1 MTNEQLQALGIDAK
15 WLEPLNATFDKYEIN
30 TPKRQAAFI
39 GQCSH
44 ESGNFK
50 TLQEN
55 LNYSAEG
62 LMKTWPS
69 RFPTKEIADQY
80 ARQPAKIAGK
90 VYNGRLGNTSE
101 EEAAKYLG
109 RGLIQLTGKEN
120 YEHCGLGI
128 GADLLVDPT
137 LLLDPRYA
145 ALSAGWFW
153 NKKGLNQLA
162 DIGDAVTIT
171 KRINGGMIGIDD
183 RVKHTNQA
191 LAVLGQDTSQA
202 QQSVAS
208 QSCITIGNIQRGS
221 CIQDSCGARFLAL

>member
-1 MTNEQLQALGIDAK
+1 MSLSNALQTLGIDPK
-15 WLEPLNATFDKYEIN
+15 WEEPLQAAFDKYDIN
-30 TPKRQAAFI
+30 TPRRQAAFL
-39 GQCSH
+39 GQCAH

-69 RFPTKEIADQY
+69 RFSTKEIADQY

-120 YEHCGLGI
+120 YERCGSAI
-128 GADLLVDPT
+128 GVDLVNEPT
-137 LLLDPRYA
+137 LLVEPNHA
-145 ALSAGWFW
+145 AMSAGWFW
-153 NKKGLNQLA
+153 NKKGLNELA
-162 DIGDAVTIT
+162 DAQEHGQIT
-171 KRINGGMIGIDD
+171 KRINGGTLGLDD
-183 RVKHTNQA
+183 RIAKTTKA
-191 LAVLGQDTSQA
+191 LAALG
-202 QQSVAS
+202 
-208 QSCITIGNIQRGS
+208 
-221 CIQDSCGARFLAL
+221 

>member
-1 MTNEQLQALGIDAK
+1 MTYDQLDALGIDHK
-15 WLEPLNATFDKYEIN
+15 WLAPLEETFAKYDIS
-30 TPKRQAAFI
+30 TPVRQACFM
-39 GQCSH
+39 GQCAH

-62 LMKTWPS
+62 LMKTWSS

-90 VYNGRLGNTSE
+90 VYIGRLGNTSE

-120 YEHCGLGI
+120 YANCGSGI
-128 GADLLVDPT
+128 GVDLLSNPT

-153 NKKGLNQLA
+153 NKKGLNSLA
-162 DIGDAVTIT
+162 DASDLETMT
-171 KRINGGMIGIDD
+171 KRINGGLIGLED
-183 RVKHTNQA
+183 RKAKIAKA
-191 LAVLGQDTSQA
+191 LSILG
-202 QQSVAS
+202 
-208 QSCITIGNIQRGS
+208 
-221 CIQDSCGARFLAL
+221 

>member
-1 MTNEQLQALGIDAK
+1 MTYDQLDALGVDHK
-15 WLEPLNATFDKYEIN
+15 WLAPLEEVFVKYDIS
-30 TPKRQAAFI
+30 TPQRQACFM
-39 GQCSH
+39 GQCAH

-69 RFPTKEIADQY
+69 RFPTKEVADQY
-80 ARQPAKIAGK
+80 ARQPTKIAGK

-101 EEAAKYLG
+101 EEAAQYLG

-120 YEHCGLGI
+120 YANCGLGI
-128 GADLLVDPT
+128 GVDLLADPT

-153 NKKGLNQLA
+153 NKKGLNTLA
-162 DIGDAVTIT
+162 DAQDYETMT
-171 KRINGGMIGIDD
+171 KRINGGLIGLDD
-183 RVKHTNQA
+183 RKAKIAKA
-191 LAVLGQDTSQA
+191 LSVLG
-202 QQSVAS
+202 
-208 QSCITIGNIQRGS
+208 
-221 CIQDSCGARFLAL
+221 

>member
-1 MTNEQLQALGIDAK
+1 MVNSLQLQELGIDPK
-15 WLEPLNATFDKYEIN
+15 WEIPLNQTFVKYDIN
-30 TPKRQAAFI
+30 TSKRQAAFI
-39 GQCSH
+39 GQCAH

-90 VYNGRLGNTSE
+90 VYNGRMGNTSE
-101 EEAAKYLG
+101 EEAAKYFG

-120 YEHCGLGI
+120 YERCGLAI
-128 GADLLVDPT
+128 GVDLLSDPA

-153 NKKGLNQLA
+153 NKHGLNELA
-162 DIGDAVTIT
+162 DAQEHGMIT
-171 KRINGGMIGIDD
+171 KRINGGTIGLDD
-183 RVKHTNQA
+183 RIAKTTKA
-191 LAVLGQDTSQA
+191 SLVLG
-202 QQSVAS
+202 
-208 QSCITIGNIQRGS
+208 
-221 CIQDSCGARFLAL
+221 

>member
-1 MTNEQLQALGIDAK
+1 MTYDQLDALGIDHK
-15 WLEPLNATFDKYEIN
+15 WLAPLEETFAKYDIS
-30 TPKRQAAFI
+30 TPVRQAAFI
-39 GQCSH
+39 GQCAH

-50 TLQEN
+50 ILQEN

-69 RFPTKEIADQY
+69 RFPTKEVADQY

-120 YEHCGLGI
+120 YANCGSGI
-128 GADLLVDPT
+128 NVDLLADPT

-145 ALSAGWFW
+145 TLSAGWFW
-153 NKKGLNQLA
+153 NKKGLNALA
-162 DIGDAVTIT
+162 DAGDAVTIT
-171 KRINGGMIGIDD
+171 KRINGGALGLDD
-183 RVKHTNQA
+183 RLAKTDKA
-191 LAVLGQDTSQA
+191 LRVLA
-202 QQSVAS
+202 
-208 QSCITIGNIQRGS
+208 
-221 CIQDSCGARFLAL
+221 

>member
-1 MTNEQLQALGIDAK
+1 MSLSNALTVLGIDSK
-15 WLEPLNATFDKYEIN
+15 WEEPLQATFDKYDIN
-30 TPKRQAAFI
+30 TPRRQSAFL
-39 GQCSH
+39 GQCAH

-69 RFPTKEIADQY
+69 RFPSLEYASQY

-101 EEAAKYLG
+101 EEASKYLG

-120 YEHCGLGI
+120 YERCGLAI
-128 GADLLVDPT
+128 GVDLLSDPT

-153 NKKGLNQLA
+153 NKHGLNELA
-162 DIGDAVTIT
+162 DAQEHGIIT
-171 KRINGGMIGIDD
+171 KRINGGTLGLDD
-183 RVKHTNQA
+183 RIAKTTKA
-191 LAVLGQDTSQA
+191 LSVLG
-202 QQSVAS
+202 
-208 QSCITIGNIQRGS
+208 
-221 CIQDSCGARFLAL
+221 

>member
-1 MTNEQLQALGIDAK
+1 MTNEQLTELGIDSK
-15 WLEPLNATFDKYEIN
+15 WLEPLEDTFAKYDIS
-30 TPKRQAAFI
+30 TPERQSAFI
-39 GQCSH
+39 GQCAH

-69 RFPTKEIADQY
+69 RFATMDIANQY

-109 RGLIQLTGKEN
+109 RGLIQLTGREN
-120 YEHCGLGI
+120 YANCGSSI
-128 GADLLVDPT
+128 GADLLADPT
-137 LLLDPRYA
+137 LLLDARYA

-153 NKKGLNQLA
+153 NKKGLNALA
-162 DIGDAVTIT
+162 DSSDIETMT
-171 KRINGGMIGIDD
+171 KRINGGLNGIDD
-183 RVKHTNQA
+183 RKAKIAKA
-191 LAVLGQDTSQA
+191 LSVLG
-202 QQSVAS
+202 
-208 QSCITIGNIQRGS
+208 
-221 CIQDSCGARFLAL
+221 

>member
-1 MTNEQLQALGIDAK
+1 MTYDQLDKLGIDHK
-15 WLEPLNATFDKYEIN
+15 WLAPLEETFAKYDIS
-30 TPKRQAAFI
+30 TPIRQASFI
-39 GQCSH
+39 GQCAH

-62 LMKTWPS
+62 LMKTWSS

-101 EEAAKYLG
+101 EEASKYLG

-120 YEHCGLGI
+120 YANCGSGI
-128 GADLLVDPT
+128 GVNLLADPA

-145 ALSAGWFW
+145 CLSAGWFW
-153 NKKGLNQLA
+153 NKKGLNSLA
-162 DIGDAVTIT
+162 DVSDLETMT
-171 KRINGGMIGIDD
+171 KRINGGLIGLDD
-183 RVKHTNQA
+183 RKAKIAKA
-191 LAVLGQDTSQA
+191 LSVLG
-202 QQSVAS
+202 
-208 QSCITIGNIQRGS
+208 
-221 CIQDSCGARFLAL
+221 

>member
-1 MTNEQLQALGIDAK
+1 MTYDQLDALGIDRK
-15 WLEPLNATFDKYEIN
+15 WLGPLEEAFAKYDIS
-30 TPKRQAAFI
+30 TPQRQAAFI
-39 GQCSH
+39 GQCAH

-101 EEAAKYLG
+101 EEASKYLG

-120 YEHCGLGI
+120 YANCGTALGL
-128 GADLLVDPT
+128 DLVGNPT
-137 LLLDPRYA
+137 LLIEPKYA

-153 NKKGLNQLA
+153 NKKGLNSLA
-162 DIGDAVTIT
+162 DASDIETMT
-171 KRINGGMIGIDD
+171 KRINGGLIGLDD
-183 RVKHTNQA
+183 RKAKIAKA
-191 LAVLGQDTSQA
+191 LSVLG
-202 QQSVAS
+202 
-208 QSCITIGNIQRGS
+208 
-221 CIQDSCGARFLAL
+221 

>member
-1 MTNEQLQALGIDAK
+1 MTSEQLAALGIDAK
-15 WLEPLNATFDKYEIN
+15 WLEPLEETFTKYDIS
-30 TPKRQAAFI
+30 TPQRQAAFI
-39 GQCSH
+39 GQCAH

-50 TLQEN
+50 ALQEN

-69 RFPTKEIADQY
+69 RFATKEIADQY
-80 ARQPAKIAGK
+80 ARQPVKIAGK

-120 YEHCGLGI
+120 YDHCGLGI
-128 GADLLVDPT
+128 GIDLLSDPS

-153 NKKGLNQLA
+153 NKKGLNSLA
-162 DIGDAVTIT
+162 DASDIETMT
-171 KRINGGMIGIDD
+171 KRINGGLIGLED
-183 RVKHTNQA
+183 RKAKIAKA
-191 LAVLGQDTSQA
+191 LSVLG
-202 QQSVAS
+202 
-208 QSCITIGNIQRGS
+208 
-221 CIQDSCGARFLAL
+221 

>member
-1 MTNEQLQALGIDAK
+1 MTYDQLDALGIDHK
-15 WLEPLNATFDKYEIN
+15 WLAPLEEAFVKYDIS
-30 TPKRQAAFI
+30 TPIRQACFI
-39 GQCSH
+39 GQCAH

-69 RFPTKEIADQY
+69 RFATKEIADQY

-128 GADLLVDPT
+128 GVDLLADPT

-145 ALSAGWFW
+145 ALSAAWFW
-153 NKKGLNQLA
+153 NKKGLNSLA
-162 DIGDAVTIT
+162 DTQDYETMT
-171 KRINGGMIGIDD
+171 KRINGGLIGLDD
-183 RVKHTNQA
+183 RKAKIAKA
-191 LAVLGQDTSQA
+191 LSVLG
-202 QQSVAS
+202 
-208 QSCITIGNIQRGS
+208 
-221 CIQDSCGARFLAL
+221 

>member
-1 MTNEQLQALGIDAK
+1 MTMTNEQLAKLGIDEK
-15 WLEPLNATFDKYEIN
+15 WLEPLNETFEKYDISTKE
-30 TPKRQAAFI
+30 RQSAFI
-39 GQCSH
+39 GQCAH

-101 EEAAKYLG
+101 EEASKYLG

-120 YEHCGLGI
+120 YANCGLALGV
-128 GADLLVDPT
+128 DLLSDPA
-137 LLLDPRYA
+137 LLLEPRYA
-145 ALSAGWFW
+145 TLSAGWFW
-153 NKKGLNQLA
+153 NKKGLNTTA
-162 DIGDAVTIT
+162 DSKDYEVQT
-171 KRINGGMIGIDD
+171 KRINGGLIGLDD
-183 RVKHTNQA
+183 RKAKIANAFSA
-191 LAVLGQDTSQA
+191 L
-202 QQSVAS
+202 SV
-208 QSCITIGNIQRGS
+208 
-221 CIQDSCGARFLAL
+221 

>member
-1 MTNEQLQALGIDAK
+1 MTYDQLDKLGIDHK
-15 WLEPLNATFDKYEIN
+15 WLAPLEETFVKYDIS

-62 LMKTWPS
+62 LMKTWNS
-69 RFPTKEIADQY
+69 RFPTKEIANQY

-101 EEAAKYLG
+101 EEAARYLG

-120 YEHCGLGI
+120 YEHCGSGLGI
-128 GADLLVDPT
+128 DLLADPA

-145 ALSAGWFW
+145 CLSAGWFW
-153 NKKGLNQLA
+153 NKKGLNALA
-162 DIGDAVTIT
+162 DASDLETMT
-171 KRINGGMIGIDD
+171 KRINGGLIGLDD
-183 RVKHTNQA
+183 RKAKIAKA
-191 LAVLGQDTSQA
+191 LSVLG
-202 QQSVAS
+202 
-208 QSCITIGNIQRGS
+208 
-221 CIQDSCGARFLAL
+221 

>member
-1 MTNEQLQALGIDAK
+1 MTYDQLDALGIDHK
-15 WLEPLNATFDKYEIN
+15 WLGPLEEVFVKYEIN
-30 TPKRQAAFI
+30 TPQRQACFM
-39 GQCSH
+39 GQCAH

-69 RFPTKEIADQY
+69 RFATKEIADQY

-101 EEAAKYLG
+101 EEASKFLG

-120 YEHCGLGI
+120 YGNCGLGI
-128 GADLLVDPT
+128 GVDLLADPA

-153 NKKGLNQLA
+153 NKKGLNALA
-162 DIGDAVTIT
+162 DTSDIETMT
-171 KRINGGMIGIDD
+171 KRINGGLIGLDD
-183 RVKHTNQA
+183 RKAKIAKA
-191 LAVLGQDTSQA
+191 LTVLG
-202 QQSVAS
+202 
-208 QSCITIGNIQRGS
+208 
-221 CIQDSCGARFLAL
+221 